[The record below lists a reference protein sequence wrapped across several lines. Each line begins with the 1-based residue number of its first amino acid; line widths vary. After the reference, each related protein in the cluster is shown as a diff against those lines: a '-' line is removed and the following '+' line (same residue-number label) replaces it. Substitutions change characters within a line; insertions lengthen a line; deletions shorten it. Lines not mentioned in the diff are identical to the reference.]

1 MLESQY
7 SYTGVQG
14 TCSYNSNTNTGVGS
28 ISSFVDIAGNST
40 TALQS
45 ALVNG
50 PVSVAIEADTT
61 LFQSYS
67 SGVITDSGCGVNI
80 DHAVLAVGYGTD
92 PTYGG
97 YFLVKNSWS
106 SSWGESGYVRIGSDQ
121 STSPAGVCGILSY
134 PS

>member
-106 SSWGESGYVRIGSDQ
+106 SAWGE
-121 STSPAGVCGILSY
+121 
-134 PS
+134 